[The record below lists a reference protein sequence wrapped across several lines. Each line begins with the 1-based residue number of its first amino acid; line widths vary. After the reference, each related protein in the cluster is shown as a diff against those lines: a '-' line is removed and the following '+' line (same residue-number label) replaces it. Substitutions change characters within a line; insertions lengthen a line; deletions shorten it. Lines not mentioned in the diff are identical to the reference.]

1 MAFDPIQEDC
11 LRLILELLRREH
23 IYPLDNAAVIE
34 RGMTQYQRD
43 PDALVKTD
51 RDRSFHLVA
60 KAAELADY
68 RVPFLTDEDQINKED
83 DRAEAILREAV
94 ELDPKNWDAR
104 RMLTAICANSNDEYV
119 SYLLDNRAAVE
130 HDIEKLVES
139 ADNPYDEE
147 YAQDLGKRPY
157 LRWLAA
163 LSSRALIAGQYKLSL
178 DAARDLLEIAPD
190 DPADVRYTAML
201 ALAKLEC
208 DIADLKAFKAEHP
221 RAFAASPIQS
231 RRPDRSEPRQDAW
244 SLLAQINAFVPSF

>member
-23 IYPLDNAAVIE
+23 IHPLDNAAVIE

-157 LRWLAA
+157 FRWLAA
-163 LSSRALIAGQYKLSL
+163 LFLPRSHSGPVQAFPRRRARSSR
-178 DAARDLLEIAPD
+178 
-190 DPADVRYTAML
+190 
-201 ALAKLEC
+201 
-208 DIADLKAFKAEHP
+208 
-221 RAFAASPIQS
+221 
-231 RRPDRSEPRQDAW
+231 DRSR
-244 SLLAQINAFVPSF
+244 

>member
-23 IYPLDNAAVIE
+23 IYPLDNAAAIE

-104 RMLTAICANSNDEYV
+104 RMLTAICASSNDEYD
-119 SYLLDNRAAVE
+119 SY
-130 HDIEKLVES
+130 H
-139 ADNPYDEE
+139 
-147 YAQDLGKRPY
+147 
-157 LRWLAA
+157 
-163 LSSRALIAGQYKLSL
+163 
-178 DAARDLLEIAPD
+178 
-190 DPADVRYTAML
+190 
-201 ALAKLEC
+201 
-208 DIADLKAFKAEHP
+208 
-221 RAFAASPIQS
+221 
-231 RRPDRSEPRQDAW
+231 
-244 SLLAQINAFVPSF
+244 

>member
-23 IYPLDNAAVIE
+23 IYPLDNAAIIE

-94 ELDPKNWDAR
+94 EHRPQ
-104 RMLTAICANSNDEYV
+104 E
-119 SYLLDNRAAVE
+119 
-130 HDIEKLVES
+130 
-139 ADNPYDEE
+139 
-147 YAQDLGKRPY
+147 LGR
-157 LRWLAA
+157 
-163 LSSRALIAGQYKLSL
+163 SSHAYGHMRK
-178 DAARDLLEIAPD
+178 
-190 DPADVRYTAML
+190 
-201 ALAKLEC
+201 
-208 DIADLKAFKAEHP
+208 FK
-221 RAFAASPIQS
+221 
-231 RRPDRSEPRQDAW
+231 
-244 SLLAQINAFVPSF
+244 